1 MSVSAASKFLEKRIE
16 KTLAKPI
23 PSFLSQ
29 STQSNS
35 HEFYH
40 NETIEN
46 KNENTKIA
54 DSEVRRYIL
63 FYVKNDEPSKEALD
77 KLKKNKAL
85 SDDTFVQNAA
95 KLGKRKP
102 WWLDG
107 VPTLFDKSKSS
118 LLKGS
123 SCIEFIEHYKK
134 PVDLFKMPSY
144 YYYIPI

>member
-23 PSFLSQ
+23 PSFS
-29 STQSNS
+29 SKSNS
-35 HEFYH
+35 NISQELYDNKTIENQ
-40 NETIEN
+40 NETI
-46 KNENTKIA
+46 KIS

-123 SCIEFIEHYKK
+123 SCIEFIDHYKK

-144 YYYIPI
+144 

>member
-23 PSFLSQ
+23 PSFSSK
-29 STQSNS
+29 STSNLDQT
-35 HEFYH
+35 
-40 NETIEN
+40 ETFE
-46 KNENTKIA
+46 KQDNTIIA

-63 FYVKNDEPSKEALD
+63 FYVQNDEPSKEALD

-134 PVDLFKMPSY
+134 PVDLFKMPLY
-144 YYYIPI
+144 YVPI

>member
-23 PSFLSQ
+23 PSFSLK
-29 STQSNS
+29 SNS
-35 HEFYH
+35 DTFN
-40 NETIEN
+40 NETI
-46 KNENTKIA
+46 KKQNENSKIA

-123 SCIEFIEHYKK
+123 SCIEFIETYKK
-134 PVDLFKMPSY
+134 PVDLFKMPS
-144 YYYIPI
+144 

>member
-1 MSVSAASKFLEKRIE
+1 MSVTPASRFLEKRIE

-23 PSFLSQ
+23 FSCTKSEL
-29 STQSNS
+29 NN
-35 HEFYH
+35 H
-40 NETIEN
+40 NEINQE
-46 KNENTKIA
+46 IVA

-85 SDDTFVQNAA
+85 SADTFVQNAA
-95 KLGKRKP
+95 KLGKKKP

-118 LLKGS
+118 LLKGTN
-123 SCIEFIEHYKK
+123 CIEFIEHYKK
-134 PVDLFKMPSY
+134 PLDLFKMPSL
-144 YYYIPI
+144 